1 MEAASGAN
9 GSDFRFFPVYYA
21 QKKFMREGAGMMR
34 RAAVARLAAGI
45 LAASILAG
53 CAGMPGGSSDSDR
66 LHNAIA
72 VDDVSFV
79 QEAVRAG
86 KLNVNQ
92 LVRTPGFQEG
102 APLVLIAARYASL
115 KTLRYLVSVGANVNA
130 RAPTGET
137 ALMLASYFQG
147 DDDHV
152 RTSSQD
158 AYMQTARIL
167 VESGASLENAPHNY
181 TPLAYAAYAG
191 HNRIV
196 RYLIERGARVNAD
209 AEDGVIF
216 VNTPLMMAAIQG
228 HLETAVWLLRAGA
241 DPRIRVYLGHTA
253 AELAMKNNHTNIV
266 GLLRCAETV
275 GPDGVTRCLSR

>member
-1 MEAASGAN
+1 MIGRS
-9 GSDFRFFPVYYA
+9 
-21 QKKFMREGAGMMR
+21 
-34 RAAVARLAAGI
+34 AVAFLAAGI
-45 LAASILAG
+45 LAASLFTG
-53 CAGMPGGSSDSDR
+53 CAGMPGGSSDAER
-66 LHNAIA
+66 VHNAIA

-79 QEAVRAG
+79 EEAVRSG

-102 APLVLIAARYASL
+102 APLILIAARYASL
-115 KTLRYLVSVGANVNA
+115 KTLRYLISAGANVNA
-130 RAPTGET
+130 RAATGET

-147 DDDHV
+147 DDTQI
-152 RTSSQD
+152 RATSHD
-158 AYMQTARIL
+158 AYMQAARIL

-196 RYLIERGARVNAD
+196 RYLLERGARVNAD
-209 AEDGVIF
+209 AEDGVTY

-228 HLETAVWLLRAGA
+228 HVETTVWLLRAGA

-253 AELAMKNNHTNIV
+253 AELAMKNNHANIA
-266 GLLRCAETV
+266 GLLRCAENAGAGDNV
-275 GPDGVTRCLSR
+275 ARCLTR

>member
-1 MEAASGAN
+1 MGRMASVAWWAAGL
-9 GSDFRFFPVYYA
+9 
-21 QKKFMREGAGMMR
+21 
-34 RAAVARLAAGI
+34 LAATLI
-45 LAASILAG
+45 IG
-53 CAGMPGGSSDSDR
+53 CAGMPAGSSDSDR

-72 VDDVSFV
+72 VDDVGFI

-92 LVRTPGFQEG
+92 FIRTPGFQEG

-115 KTLRYLVSVGANVNA
+115 KTLRYLVSAGANVNA
-130 RAPTGET
+130 RAATGET

-147 DDDHV
+147 DDGQI
-152 RTSSQD
+152 RASNPD

-181 TPLAYAAYAG
+181 TALAYAAYAG

-209 AEDGVIF
+209 AEDGVIY

-253 AELAMKNNHTNIV
+253 AELAMKNNHANIA
-266 GLLRCAETV
+266 GLLRCAEGV

>member
-1 MEAASGAN
+1 MTKRS
-9 GSDFRFFPVYYA
+9 V
-21 QKKFMREGAGMMR
+21 
-34 RAAVARLAAGI
+34 VAWLAAGI

-72 VDDVSFV
+72 IDDVSFV
-79 QEAVRAG
+79 QEGVRAG

-102 APLVLIAARYASL
+102 APLLLVAARYASL
-115 KTLRYLVSVGANVNA
+115 KTLRYLISAGANVNA
-130 RAPTGET
+130 RAATGET
-137 ALMLASYFQG
+137 ALMLASYFEN
-147 DDDHV
+147 DDAL
-152 RTSSQD
+152 RRASNQD

-196 RYLIERGARVNAD
+196 RYLLERGARVNAD
-209 AEDGVIF
+209 AEDGVIY

-228 HLETAVWLLRAGA
+228 HLETTVWLLRAGA
-241 DPRIRVYLGHTA
+241 DPRVRVHLGHTA
-253 AELAMKNNHTNIV
+253 AELAMKNNHANIA
-266 GLLRCAETV
+266 GLLRCAESV
-275 GPDGVTRCLSR
+275 RPGDGVARCLSR

>member
-1 MEAASGAN
+1 MG
-9 GSDFRFFPVYYA
+9 
-21 QKKFMREGAGMMR
+21 
-34 RAAVARLAAGI
+34 RAAFAFLAAGV
-45 LAASILAG
+45 LAASLFTG
-53 CAGMPGGSSDSDR
+53 CAGMPGGSSDADR

-72 VDDVSFV
+72 LDDVGFV

-92 LVRTPGFQEG
+92 FVRTPGFQEG
-102 APLVLIAARYASL
+102 APLVLVAARYASL
-115 KTLRYLVSVGANVNA
+115 KTLRYLISAGTNVNA

-147 DDDHV
+147 DDGQI

-158 AYMQTARIL
+158 AYVQAARML
-167 VESGASLENAPHNY
+167 VESGASLENAPHHY

-196 RYLIERGARVNAD
+196 RYLLERGARVNAD
-209 AEDGVIF
+209 AEDGVIY

-228 HLETAVWLLRAGA
+228 HLETTVWLLRAGA

-253 AELAMKNNHTNIV
+253 AELALKNNHAHIA
-266 GLLRCAETV
+266 GLLRCAENV
-275 GPDGVTRCLSR
+275 GPGDGVARCLAR